1 MLVVKQNQ
9 VRQAHELSGFFR
21 FKADHHGL
29 SKQGRWET
37 GLEGEV
43 LELAVPGSWN
53 EQRRDLHD
61 FFGEGW
67 YERSVTVPNAWQ
79 GQRIWLRVGSTA
91 GNARVW
97 LDGHLLGQHRGPHLP
112 FEFELTPFVRSGEV
126 QRLTI
131 AVDNTLVHYDLPPGQ
146 ARSDEDRAAGQCNA
160 KPDVAY
166 DFFPSG
172 GIHRPVWLY
181 TTGAAKIE
189 SVKVATD
196 FEGRVGTLHV
206 RAGLCGEAA
215 AELQVIVDGQTYTF
229 PVTDSSAQGECSIE
243 SVRLWSPED
252 PYLYEVELHLLSA
265 EGERLD
271 SYTQSVGVRTIRV
284 DGHALL
290 LNDEPIFLRGVGKH
304 EDFPVIGKGWMPSCV
319 VRDFDLMRWMGMNSF
334 RTTHYP
340 YAEEMLDYADRQGML
355 VIAETPFVG
364 LKEHLYTD
372 DMLVRAEETIEE
384 MIVRDCNHPSVIL
397 WSMANEPNVRS
408 EAGRKFFKGMA
419 AQARRLD
426 ATRPIMFVAHQ
437 WPDNN
442 LGAEFYDMIGV
453 NKYYGWYSDPGDID
467 GSLHKLVD
475 NLEAFNK
482 EFDCPVMLAEFG
494 ADAVA
499 GVHSDPPA
507 MFTEEF
513 QAEIIKKQYNAV
525 KDLPWLVGTHV
536 WAFADF
542 KTQQS
547 YTRVHGNRKGL
558 FTRDRHPKMAAHA
571 VRKLWT
577 ESD

>member
-9 VRQAHELSGFFR
+9 MRQAHELSGFFR
-21 FKADHHGL
+21 FKADRNACSGSEAWENGL
-29 SKQGRWET
+29 VGD
-37 GLEGEV
+37 V
-43 LELAVPGSWN
+43 HELAVPGSWN
-53 EQRRDLHD
+53 EQARDLHD

-67 YERSVTVPNAWQ
+67 YEREFTVPDGWQ
-79 GQRIWLRVGSTA
+79 GQRVWLRIGSTA

-112 FEFELTPFVRSGEV
+112 FEFELTAYVRYGET
-126 QRLTI
+126 QRLSI

-146 ARSDEDRAAGQCNA
+146 ARSDEDRAAGQCSA

-189 SVKVATD
+189 SLQVATN
-196 FEGRVGTLHV
+196 FQGTQGHLHLRTTV
-206 RAGLCGEAA
+206 CGEGA
-215 AELQVIVDGQTYTF
+215 AELQAVVDGKRYVF
-229 PVTDSSAQGECSIE
+229 PVDQCSVFGECVIE
-243 SVRLWSPED
+243 NVRLWSPED
-252 PYLYEVELHLLSA
+252 PHLYQLELQLVSSKCELL
-265 EGERLD
+265 D
-271 SYTQSVGVRTIRV
+271 YYTQAVGVRTIRV
-284 DGHALL
+284 EGHSLL
-290 LNDEPIFLRGVGKH
+290 LNDQPIFLRGVGKH

-319 VRDFDLMRWMGMNSF
+319 VRDFDLMRWMGANSF

-340 YAEEMLDYADRQGML
+340 YAEEMLDYADRHGML

-372 DMLVRAEETIEE
+372 DMLARAQDTIEE
-384 MIVRDCNHPSVIL
+384 MIVRDYNHPSVIL

-408 EAGRKFFKGMA
+408 EAGRTFFKGMA
-419 AQARRLD
+419 DKARSMD

-467 GSLHKLVD
+467 GSLQKLID

-499 GVHSDPPA
+499 GIHSDPPA
-507 MFTEEF
+507 MFTEEY
-513 QAEIIKKQYNAV
+513 QAQTIEKQYNAV
-525 KDLPWLVGTHV
+525 KDLPWMVGTHV

-547 YTRVHGNRKGL
+547 YTRVNGNRKGL
-558 FTRDRHPKMAAHA
+558 FTRNRHPKMAAHT
-571 VRKLWT
+571 VRRLWT
-577 ESD
+577 GQ